1 MRRRITLYI
10 GDQRADLSD
19 DGLVLF
25 NYRAEDLSKPTVV
38 SNSYSKQV
46 TLPGTPAN
54 NAIFGHIFRTDRITD
69 PRRGVTGPGFDPSA
83 RTPFSIYA
91 ETGEVLESGYVRLD
105 GATRSGRGTVS
116 YKCTLFGGLGSFFY
130 GLAYDADG
138 NRLSLADLDYG
149 KDLGFTITAADVQ
162 AAWTALLGGGDGS
175 KWDIINFAPCYEGI
189 PDGDFDAGKAIA
201 TVASVGLTDN
211 VSKDGKTYSSRSGKT
226 LVTFADKHTALE
238 AKDLR
243 CYLQRPVLSW
253 DALLDA
259 VERRA
264 AAIGYSF
271 NAASFHGS
279 GLWMTLPLIPSLGT
293 YRQQEVAVPMS
304 YTSAAAGVLGPVVGT
319 LTPDTLPASGTKV
332 TATLN
337 LQRILMQV
345 DTSVFAEA
353 LAFDRNSYHSG
364 IFAQLVAYDS
374 LGTAIAG
381 GPVKLISNVP
391 TPVTP
396 RMVAQACSYTPVGG
410 DDATY
415 LPTCT
420 RPTNASKYTGGIFIV
435 QGPFSLTCEATDAA
449 EFRLE
454 VKGCAFSWSYQVTP
468 LTAANDLTD
477 VLLFYTSGGSFASTA
492 ILGLQETTAA
502 GTGSGITSTT
512 VRSGAHITKRMLL
525 STSGTPADY
534 LLAYAKTFG
543 YYFLVDDA
551 QRKVT
556 MLRREDFYNG
566 REIDITERI
575 DTSRDVEIVPLTYS
589 ARWYDFAPTIVQGE
603 FAAQYK
609 AASGMD
615 YGIQR
620 VNTGYAFDAS
630 SVNLMGDT
638 ILRAAVTSLERSPY
652 FATVLSGGGA
662 VPSLFLAAGNTYTL
676 WASDGSSAAFDVPQP
691 AGVVTTPLNAAFPGY
706 DVPGGVKLQLH
717 DASGKPLDGGNVLCM
732 MTGSVTYPY
741 FKVSDDDPAT
751 ATLNGGKPCWNIDPG
766 TAAGVTVPVF
776 SRYAFGVD
784 GVTVE
789 RSLDFGIPSEVDV
802 PGMIYTG
809 GTVYLERWRDYLAD
823 RYDIDTKV
831 MRCRMHMGGLP
842 SGQEVLRPFYWYAGS
857 LWALNSVKNYS
868 LTTFDPAECEFVQIR
883 DKNNYTA

>member
-279 GLWMTLPLIPSLGT
+279 GLWMTLPLIPSLGS
-293 YRQQEVAVPMS
+293 YRQEEIAATFTYTPAASGAVGPEVGFI
-304 YTSAAAGVLGPVVGT
+304 TT
-319 LTPDTLPASGTKV
+319 QTPLPAGTSV
-332 TATLN
+332 TLN
-337 LQRILMQV
+337 AALSRLRLTLAQ
-345 DTSVFAEA
+345 DTPAGSLWTEHGNDYV
-353 LAFDRNSYHSG
+353 AF
-364 IFAQLVAYDS
+364 FVQLVAYQ
-374 LGTAIAG
+374 AG
-381 GPVKLISNVP
+381 AMVAAGPVQMLANVKADP
-391 TPVTP
+391 AAVASAAGFHPAMDAGFAAGSTPFAGV
-396 RMVAQACSYTPVGG
+396 RYGMNY
-410 DDATY
+410 DID
-415 LPTCT
+415 
-420 RPTNASKYTGGIFIV
+420 
-435 QGPFSLTCEATDAA
+435 
-449 EFRLE
+449 
-454 VKGCAFSWSYQVTP
+454 
-468 LTAANDLTD
+468 TAATLSCTSVDAD
-477 VLLFYTSGGSFASTA
+477 EWRIEVYGFSFAVTSGGYA
-492 ILGLQETTAA
+492 ILSSHVPVDATAPLWVYTSQGPWVKHYTTGMTDTTATA
-502 GTGSGITSTT
+502 TGTATSSSSI
-512 VRSGAHITKRMLL
+512 RSGATVTQRMLL
-525 STSGTPADY
+525 ATEGTPADY
-534 LLAYAKTFG
+534 LIAYAKTFG

-556 MLRREDFYNG
+556 MMRREDFYNG

-676 WASDGSSAAFDVPQP
+676 WASDDSSAAFDVPQP
-691 AGVVTTPLNAAFPGY
+691 AGAVTTPLNAAFPGY

-741 FKVSDDDPAT
+741 FKVSDDDTAT

-831 MRCRMHMGGLP
+831 MRCRMHMGGLQR
-842 SGQEVLRPFYWYAGS
+842 GQELLRRFYWYAGC

-868 LTTFDPAECEFVQIR
+868 LTTFDAAECEFVQVR
-883 DKNNYTA
+883 NKENYTG